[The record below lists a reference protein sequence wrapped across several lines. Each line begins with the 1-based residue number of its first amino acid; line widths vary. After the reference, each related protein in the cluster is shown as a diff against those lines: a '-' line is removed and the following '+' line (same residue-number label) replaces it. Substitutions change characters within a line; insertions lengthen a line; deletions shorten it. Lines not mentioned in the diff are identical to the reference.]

1 MDEVFDLSWIVYY
14 LCEYIQDDADM
25 SLIDALEDSLFE
37 AACGP
42 DPTPGCR
49 ISSDLKLEFNRCSAN
64 LAINKDWQETVGSQI
79 VLWLRNLQCKNQN
92 YILLTIKQIF
102 SCL

>member
-37 AACGP
+37 AACGS
-42 DPTPGCR
+42 DPSPGCR
-49 ISSDLKLEFNRCSAN
+49 ISPDLKLEFNRCAAN
-64 LAINKDWQETVGSQI
+64 LAINKDWQETVGAQI
-79 VLWLRNLQCKNQN
+79 VLWLRNL
-92 YILLTIKQIF
+92 
-102 SCL
+102 